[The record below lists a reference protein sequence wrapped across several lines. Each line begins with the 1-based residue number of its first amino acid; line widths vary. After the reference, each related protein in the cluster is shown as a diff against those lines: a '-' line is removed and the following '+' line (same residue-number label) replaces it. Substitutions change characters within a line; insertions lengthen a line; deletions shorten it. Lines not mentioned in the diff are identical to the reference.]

1 VPAAPSGSVGLVEID
16 SPSGVVAVKLKLVIP
31 VTVKFP
37 RVVRVVVQLLVP
49 LCVTETGARELKQF
63 QLFNPDPENA
73 TTVKGKPM
81 S

>member
-1 VPAAPSGSVGLVEID
+1 MGLVEMD
-16 SPSGVVAVKLKLVIP
+16 SPSGVVAVKLKFVIP
-31 VTVKFP
+31 VTIKFP
-37 RVVRVVVQLLVP
+37 RLVRVVVQSLGL

-63 QLFNPDPENA
+63 QPFNPDPENA

>member
-1 VPAAPSGSVGLVEID
+1 VPAAPSGSAGLVEID
-16 SPSGVVAVKLKLVIP
+16 NPSGVVAVKLKLVIP

-37 RVVRVVVQLLVP
+37 KVVRVVVQSLGL

-63 QLFNPDPENA
+63 QPFNPVPENA

>member
-1 VPAAPSGSVGLVEID
+1 MPAAPSGSAGLVEID
-16 SPSGVVAVKLKLVIP
+16 NPSGVVALKLKLVIP

-37 RVVRVVVQLLVP
+37 KVVRVVVQSLGL

-63 QLFNPDPENA
+63 QPFNPVPENA

>member
-1 VPAAPSGSVGLVEID
+1 MGLVETD
-16 SPSGVVAVKLKLVIP
+16 SPSGVVAVKLKFVIP

-37 RVVRVVVQLLVP
+37 RVVRVEVQLPGL
-49 LCVTETGARELKQF
+49 LCVTETGARELRQF
-63 QLFNPDPENA
+63 QPLNPDPEKA